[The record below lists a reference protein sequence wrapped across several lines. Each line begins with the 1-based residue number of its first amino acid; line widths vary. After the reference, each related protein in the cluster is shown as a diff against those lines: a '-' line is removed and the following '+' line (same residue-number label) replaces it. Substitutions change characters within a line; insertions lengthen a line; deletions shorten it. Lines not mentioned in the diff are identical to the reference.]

1 MTLIAKIQ
9 SPVYFPREQSS
20 AVSTP
25 PLPPNPGI
33 CPHNMWG
40 GTERGGV
47 NSPSWADQ
55 QQQPPLQQQQQPPL
69 QQQQH
74 QQPWGPSPCAMHALE
89 LYRACVAAGH
99 QARFTL
105 EQRPEGEYFTLS
117 SRPPPHAATAT
128 SVAAAGGRRNS
139 RKPNQKRA
147 EKLRARRESRRSK
160 TAARLQQ
167 QPQGKGS
174 ASDLQQHQ
182 QQQATASS
190 RSMTLTTVTAAD
202 RGPQQQTVQPATTS
216 AALAAAGTPAMTELA
231 QQKQQHGLQQQHPST
246 RETRASKRR
255 KTWSSPSKDTTIS
268 HCNKLPVPPPSH
280 DPILQVDGADSGPDI
295 PNQSPAQPF
304 ADPPP
309 PPPMSEFFPK
319 NPYKVLCQL
328 CWKNSHFT
336 YYDQCEFCH
345 CHIKYARK

>member
-1 MTLIAKIQ
+1 M
-9 SPVYFPREQSS
+9 
-20 AVSTP
+20 
-25 PLPPNPGI
+25 
-33 CPHNMWG
+33 
-40 GTERGGV
+40 
-47 NSPSWADQ
+47 
-55 QQQPPLQQQQQPPL
+55 QQQPHLWRQ
-69 QQQQH
+69 
-74 QQPWGPSPCAMHALE
+74 LE
-89 LYRACVAAGH
+89 EGGTAG
-99 QARFTL
+99 
-105 EQRPEGEYFTLS
+105 
-117 SRPPPHAATAT
+117 SRIKN
-128 SVAAAGGRRNS
+128 VLKNYVQG
-139 RKPNQKRA
+139 
-147 EKLRARRESRRSK
+147 ESRGSK

-345 CHIKYARK
+345 CRIKYARK